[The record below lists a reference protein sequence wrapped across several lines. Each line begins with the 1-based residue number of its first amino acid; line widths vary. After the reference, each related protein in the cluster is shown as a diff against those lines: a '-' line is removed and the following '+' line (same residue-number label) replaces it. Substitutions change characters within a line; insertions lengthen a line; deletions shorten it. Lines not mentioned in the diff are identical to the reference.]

1 MDPHG
6 LGVIMAQSD
15 SPYPVQF
22 SVDYPEEPRDRLSVL
37 LRFIIAIPIVIVI
50 GAVSGQSGGIQSF
63 GGAAGGTLFIAP
75 LLMIV
80 FRQKYPRW
88 WFDWNLALSR
98 FTNRVAAYIFMMGDA
113 YPSTDDEQA
122 VHLEFSYPDA
132 ERDLSR
138 WLPIVKWFLAI
149 PHYIILAVLFVLLVI
164 AVFVAWLA
172 ILITGSYP
180 RGLFDFVVGVMRW
193 SNRVSAYAFLLVT
206 DVYPPFR
213 LRA

>member
-1 MDPHG
+1 
-6 LGVIMAQSD
+6 MAQSD
-15 SPYPVQF
+15 SPYPVQLTI
-22 SVDYPEEPRDRLSVL
+22 DYPEEARDRLTVFF
-37 LRFIIAIPIVIVI
+37 RVIFVIPILILI
-50 GAVSGQSGGIQSF
+50 GAVSGQSGGVQSF

-98 FTNRVAAYIFMMGDA
+98 FTNRVAAYIFVMRDE
-113 YPSTDDEQA
+113 YPSTDEEQS

-132 ERDLSR
+132 ERDLNR

-149 PHYIILAVLFVLLVI
+149 PHYTIMVVLWVLAI
-164 AVFVAWLA
+164 MAVFIAWLA
-172 ILITGSYP
+172 ILFAGRYP
-180 RGLFDFVVGVMRW
+180 QGLFDFVVGVMRW

-213 LRA
+213 LSP